1 MELHSPDE
9 LLAADTRPLTYRGVV
24 HAWHLD
30 HMGHMN
36 VQHYVGMFDH
46 ATWVLLAMMG
56 LDASWFR
63 EQNRGMAAL
72 EQNIQYKR
80 ELRAGDVIEIR
91 SGLLEFGEKKMRVDH
106 EMRHG
111 VAGWVAA
118 RTTILAVYFDTAA
131 RKSVPFPDVIREK
144 AQGLLIVEA

>member
-1 MELHSPDE
+1 MENV
-9 LLAADTRPLTYRGVV
+9 TYRGVV
-24 HAWHLD
+24 HLHHLD

-46 ATWVLLAMMG
+46 ATWVLLAELG
-56 LDASWFR
+56 LTAEWFR

-91 SGLLEFGEKKMRVDH
+91 TGILELGNKTIRFVH
-106 EMRHG
+106 EMRHFTG
-111 VAGWVAA
+111 GWMAA
-118 RTTILAVYFDTAA
+118 RTTIVATYFDTVA
-131 RKSVPFPDVIREK
+131 RKSTALPEMVREK
-144 AQGLLIVEA
+144 ARTLLIVDGDG